1 MWRSLSMISEAIQTM
16 MMTTMVYCR
25 TQMLDYYQNK
35 LEIQSKEK
43 RAIYLLLRLQICFPR
58 SRQFIYIQA
67 PSQNI
72 AVIEQRRKILRD
84 RRCGLHIFTLED
96 EEGS

>member
-1 MWRSLSMISEAIQTM
+1 MISEAIQTM
-16 MMTTMVYCR
+16 MMTIIVYCR

-43 RAIYLLLRLQICFPR
+43 RAMYLITPPANMLSKTLAIYSYPT
-58 SRQFIYIQA
+58 
-67 PSQNI
+67 PSQNF

-84 RRCGLHIFTLED
+84 RRCRLHIFILED